1 LETHAIADLLL
12 ADDTNPRAVAFQLA
26 LIEQHLAALPRDTAH
41 PDRNYDQRWLLKL
54 RASIQLANFAEL
66 CPVPGDH
73 RRDAFD
79 TLLSGIQDQIGLL
92 SQAIAQLYF
101 SHAIV
106 SQEISGIREEHGA

>member
-1 LETHAIADLLL
+1 
-12 ADDTNPRAVAFQLA
+12 
-26 LIEQHLAALPRDTAH
+26 
-41 PDRNYDQRWLLKL
+41 LKL

-66 CPVPGDH
+66 CPVPGDR

-79 TLLSGIQDQIGLL
+79 SLLSGIQDQIGLL